1 MTDEERL
8 RIFLFMAIYFAV
20 WVCIVAVLKA
30 RQSEEEKEKARKY
43 DRFAIL
49 PFISKTDFW
58 IGMSIWWPVLL
69 LLSPFYLL
77 YRAVFHV
84 AKPKGSTTNY

>member
-8 RIFLFMAIYFAV
+8 YILAIMAVWAVV

-30 RQSEEEKEKARKY
+30 RQSKKEKKEEREY
-43 DRFAIL
+43 MENPLLIL
-49 PFISKTDFW
+49 PYISNTDFW

-69 LLSPFYLL
+69 VLSPFYLL
-77 YRAVFHV
+77 YKAVFKI
-84 AKPKGSTTNY
+84 AKSKEE